1 LENFLS
7 RNRPSEV
14 IKVQVDSG
22 YMIKNQSIVI
32 FKIRPQWNKPKIIPE
47 HPLVKATYVKVKNNW
62 KVFWRKSDL

>member
-1 LENFLS
+1 
-7 RNRPSEV
+7 
-14 IKVQVDSG
+14 
-22 YMIKNQSIVI
+22 MIKNQSIVI